1 MNVQE
6 MSLNSLEKYS
16 IFLNFIR
23 NEAELNNK
31 FDFICLGQEEKI
43 YKEGIAGLGFKDY
56 DSIFWS
62 LVHEKIIIKDY
73 HVDNGNFFI
82 DLDKDK
88 FYKFCSSIDNAI
100 KDFNKPKTTIVEE
113 DSFNVIKELSF
124 NIENS
129 ILKINDSEIK
139 ISKQK
144 NPNMAHDVLRCLFEE
159 GAEPQIFYSEL
170 VDKILGIKDEAYKI
184 RGEELWRK
192 IYRACEDVQNKVL
205 KGTNYKI
212 NDFLDYG
219 TGVRGSVQIKE
230 KYRLR

>member
-1 MNVQE
+1 
-6 MSLNSLEKYS
+6 MSLNSLKKYL

-23 NEAELNNK
+23 SEAELNNK

-62 LVHEKIIIKDY
+62 LVHERIIIKDY
-73 HVDNGNFFI
+73 YADNGNFFI
-82 DLDKDK
+82 DLDRDR
-88 FYKFCSSIDNAI
+88 FYELCSRIDNATN
-100 KDFNKPKTTIVEE
+100 DFNKPKIVIVEE
-113 DSFNVIKELSF
+113 DNFNAIKELNF
-124 NIENS
+124 DVENS
-129 ILKINDSEIK
+129 ILKINDCKIK

-159 GAEPQIFYSEL
+159 GAELQIFYSEL
-170 VDKILGIKDEAYKI
+170 VDKILGIKGEAYKV